1 MHICISNLQILAIP
15 SAILCVYVVTEE
27 INMTKA
33 ERFWNKMARK
43 YSRDAIKDMA
53 SYEYTLE
60 RTRSYLKPAHRVLEL
75 GAGTSSTAMLLAGG
89 VAHYTAT
96 DISSEMVAIGQEKLD
111 KTPIPS
117 LEIEVGDAGGFAQG
131 SNQFDVVI
139 GLNLFHLVDDPDAVF
154 SQVHGMLPKGGLFIS
169 KTACLADWPNVF
181 MRLFVRIMVGVMTMI
196 KFAPKPIHFF
206 KIKTL
211 ELMIENAGFEII
223 ESGNHPVSPPSRY
236 VVARK
241 T

>member
-1 MHICISNLQILAIP
+1 
-15 SAILCVYVVTEE
+15 
-27 INMTKA
+27 MTKA
-33 ERFWNKMARK
+33 ARFWNKMARK

-60 RTRSYLKPAHRVLEL
+60 RTRSYLKPTHRVLEL
-75 GAGTSSTAMLLAGG
+75 GAGTSSTAMLLAGDVG
-89 VAHYTAT
+89 HYTAT
-96 DISSEMVAIGQEKLD
+96 DISSEMVAIGQEKLLEA
-111 KTPIPS
+111 PVS
-117 LEIEVGDAGGFAQG
+117 GLEIEVGGVCDFAQKG
-131 SNQFDVVI
+131 DQYDVVV
-139 GLNLFHLVDDPDAVF
+139 GLNLFHLINDPEAVF

-181 MRLFVRIMVGVMTMI
+181 MRLFIRLAVGVMTLI
-196 KFAPKPIHFF
+196 RFAPKPIHFF